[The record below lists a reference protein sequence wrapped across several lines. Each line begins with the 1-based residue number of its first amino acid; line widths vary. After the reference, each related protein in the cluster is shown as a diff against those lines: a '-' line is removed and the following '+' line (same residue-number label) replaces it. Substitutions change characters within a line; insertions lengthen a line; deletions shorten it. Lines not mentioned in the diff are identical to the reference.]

1 MLPEYFDQEK
11 DETNQP
17 PRIYKSAIEIIGDNE
32 VTLKARLMS
41 MHETLI
47 EIINNV
53 KEVRAEV
60 NQFKKKMIIRR
71 KEEKD
76 ISAKERYLQQAN
88 IKEYY

>member
-1 MLPEYFDQEK
+1 MLPNYFDKEE
-11 DETNQP
+11 DETNQRP
-17 PRIYKSAIEIIGDNE
+17 KIYKSAIEIIGDNE

-47 EIINNV
+47 EIINSV

-60 NQFKKKMIIRR
+60 NHFKKKIIMQR